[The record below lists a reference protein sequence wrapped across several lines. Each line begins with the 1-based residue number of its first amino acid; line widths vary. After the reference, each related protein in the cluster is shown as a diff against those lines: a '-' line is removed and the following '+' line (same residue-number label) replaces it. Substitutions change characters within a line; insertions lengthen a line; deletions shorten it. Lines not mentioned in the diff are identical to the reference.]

1 MQNVFLTN
9 AKDCLHSHTFV
20 LVNFLR
26 ELDPQKLVIWKN
38 FEFLKNMFT
47 LKNSLSF
54 NIHNNKICS
63 QFSLIVYFF
72 LSCDLFTKINAWNQK
87 LSICTN

>member
-1 MQNVFLTN
+1 MQNLFFLTN
-9 AKDCLHSHTFV
+9 AKDCLHSHNLV

-26 ELDPQKLVIWKN
+26 ELDPQKLVIWKS

-72 LSCDLFTKINAWNQK
+72 YLVTYLQK
-87 LSICTN
+87 